1 MLKITG
7 MKTVEEHINSINTKL
22 QQLLKKYAALRKENA
37 ILSYELEERRT
48 NEKHFLDRID
58 SLEMQAGML
67 KASSGKMNEKDKHDF
82 EKRINQYIKDLE
94 KCIAML
100 NN

>member
-1 MLKITG
+1 
-7 MKTVEEHINSINTKL
+7 MKTAEEHINSINTKL
-22 QQLLKKYAALRKENA
+22 HQLLKRYAVLQKENA
-37 ILSYELEERRT
+37 ILNDELKERRA
-48 NEKHFLDRID
+48 NEKRFTDRID
-58 SLEMQAGML
+58 SLEMQAGIL

-94 KCIAML
+94 KCMAML

>member
-1 MLKITG
+1 
-7 MKTVEEHINSINTKL
+7 MKTVEEHINSINAKV
-22 QQLLKKYAALRKENA
+22 QQLLKKYAALRKENT
-37 ILSYELEERRT
+37 ILHQEVEERRA
-48 NEKHFLDRID
+48 NEKRFLDRID

-67 KASSGKMNEKDKHDF
+67 KAAAAKMNEKDKDDF
-82 EKRINQYIKDLE
+82 EKRINQYLKDLE

>member
-1 MLKITG
+1 
-7 MKTVEEHINSINTKL
+7 MKTVEEHINSINAKV

-37 ILSYELEERRT
+37 LLSQELEERRS
-48 NEKHFLDRID
+48 NEKHFLKKID
-58 SLEMQAGML
+58 SLEMQAGIL
-67 KASSGKMNEKDKHDF
+67 KASAGSMDEKDKHDF

-94 KCIAML
+94 KCITML

>member
-1 MLKITG
+1 
-7 MKTVEEHINSINTKL
+7 MKTVEEHINSITSKL

-37 ILSYELEERRT
+37 TLSNELEERRT
-48 NEKHFLDRID
+48 NEKHFLDKID

>member
-1 MLKITG
+1 MLNITG

-37 ILSYELEERRT
+37 ILSHELEERRT
-48 NEKHFLDRID
+48 NEKHFLDKID

-94 KCIAML
+94 KCMAML

>member
-1 MLKITG
+1 

-22 QQLLKKYAALRKENA
+22 QQLLKKYAALRKENS
-37 ILSYELEERRT
+37 ILSQELEERRT
-48 NEKHFLDRID
+48 NEKHFLNKID
-58 SLEMQAGML
+58 SLEMQTGIL
-67 KASSGKMNEKDKHDF
+67 KASAGKMTGKDMIDF

-94 KCIAML
+94 KCITIL

>member
-1 MLKITG
+1 
-7 MKTVEEHINSINTKL
+7 MKTIEVHINSINTKL
-22 QQLLKKYAALRKENA
+22 QQLLKKYAALKKENA
-37 ILSYELEERRT
+37 ILHHELEERRT

-67 KASSGKMNEKDKHDF
+67 RASSGKMNEKDKHDF

>member
-1 MLKITG
+1 MLNTTR

-37 ILSYELEERRT
+37 TLQQEVEERRK
-48 NEKHFLDRID
+48 NEKHFLDKID
-58 SLEMQAGML
+58 SLEIQAGML
-67 KASSGKMNEKDKHDF
+67 KASSGKMNEKDKQDF
-82 EKRINQYIKDLE
+82 DKRINQYVKDIE

>member
-1 MLKITG
+1 
-7 MKTVEEHINSINTKL
+7 MKTVEEHINSINSKL

-37 ILSYELEERRT
+37 NLNNELDERRT
-48 NEKHFLDRID
+48 NEKHFLDKID

-67 KASSGKMNEKDKHDF
+67 KASSGRMNEKDKHDF

-94 KCIAML
+94 KCITML